1 MTDHKI
7 QYAIDRDTAIT
18 ECLLTNSVEPFKDFL
33 NIYKSAGVLPKCFET
48 IPDNVLEITIRKM
61 SLHCNDIPTELKGQ
75 AVEWLLNRGY
85 DLDLHN

>member
-7 QYAIDRDTAIT
+7 QYAIDRDKAIT

-33 NIYKSAGVLPKCFET
+33 NIYKSAGVLPVCFET
-48 IPDNVLEITIRKM
+48 IPDKVLEITIRKM
-61 SLHCNDIPTELKGQ
+61 SLHCNDIPAELKGQ

-85 DLDLHN
+85 DLELHI

>member
-1 MTDHKI
+1 MNDNKN
-7 QYAIDRDTAIT
+7 QYAIDRDKAI
-18 ECLLTNSVEPFKDFL
+18 EESLLTNSVEPFKDFL
-33 NIYKSAGVLPKCFET
+33 NIYKSAGLLPECFES

-85 DLDLHN
+85 DLDFHN